1 MCLPTHWLWGCL
13 PAAAQGPLATMGW
26 LRAVPQCWL
35 YHETSLC
42 GWKQQR
48 GKAGRAACWT
58 SLWQRLCVV
67 NSCWERTWDGFCF
80 PRSKREDKNIIIKAS
95 PHLFWKLLHA
105 YFETVVKFKED
116 QVWGQPRILRL
127 FFHESKV
134 ILKTKISLQTPRPC
148 RCTEHFPAQV
158 TAARLPLQEKSHLTN
173 ALESL
178 QTFIHSVHLCL
189 S

>member
-1 MCLPTHWLWGCL
+1 MRLPSVGGSSSGARLVEL
-13 PAAAQGPLATMGW
+13 LVGP
-26 LRAVPQCWL
+26 
-35 YHETSLC
+35 
-42 GWKQQR
+42 
-48 GKAGRAACWT
+48 
-58 SLWQRLCVV
+58 SLWQRLCVI

-173 ALESL
+173 APESL
-178 QTFIHSVHLCL
+178 QIFIHSVHLCL